1 MVSYYHRAQ
10 FCLLKWWPGWPK
22 FKSGGQS
29 NSEIL
34 DNFLSYDSIL
44 VIAILKVIFA
54 LLSYFWCWPPK
65 FKSDFEA
72 CIIVFTCVAE
82 GRSRSRN
89 RFLRPSVPARQY
101 LLSVI
106 CNSNSFQSILFKLCT
121 VFVYI
126 LKMCPSYYGLIWR
139 FFSYIFCKP
148 NLVIFYH
155 YMSWTVPSWYNLKL
169 QQYSINIIQTLH
181 SVCIHIED
189 VHLLLWDDLTIFFFN
204 FLYVELSHFLSLY
217 DIDDT

>member
-65 FKSDFEA
+65 FKSDFEN
-72 CIIVFTCVAE
+72 IWKKSSNQPIVGGTH
-82 GRSRSRN
+82 
-89 RFLRPSVPARQY
+89 LQY
-101 LLSVI
+101 
-106 CNSNSFQSILFKLCT
+106 
-121 VFVYI
+121 VYKHCI
-126 LKMCPSYYGLIWR
+126 LKMCTPYYGQIWQ
-139 FFSYIFCKP
+139 FFSYIFRML

-155 YMSWTVPSWYNLKL
+155 CMTLTVPSWCNLKL
-169 QQYSINIIQTLH
+169 EITHTRYRP
-181 SVCIHIED
+181 CD
-189 VHLLLWDDLTIFFFN
+189 W
-204 FLYVELSHFLSLY
+204 
-217 DIDDT
+217 